1 MDCYII
7 CINEFTLELENT
19 VKKERFA
26 GDSTIQDVPVE
37 KVSKN

>member
-1 MDCYII
+1 M
-7 CINEFTLELENT
+7 CISEFTLELENT
-19 VKKERFA
+19 VKKEHIA